1 MNSEPE
7 MDEKLDPRLLA
18 RLEGLPR
25 ELAPSRD
32 LWPGIAARLGPPAMA
47 KAPGRVP
54 GAVPATRVHASRPF
68 WRQAAAALLSAAI
81 GAAATWVALGGGR
94 PAAGPA
100 GSGPAGAIG
109 APDAGVMPAAYSGN
123 PAADDYRLIEADYL
137 RAKEALWVSV
147 YARRDRFS
155 PSTIQAVEKNFA
167 IIDQAIFDL
176 RQALAEDP
184 GNRRLE
190 GELYRNH
197 RRGLDLLRRL
207 ADST

>member
-1 MNSEPE
+1 MPDEPMNSESDLD
-7 MDEKLDPRLLA
+7 MDEKLDPRLAA

-32 LWPGIAARLGPPAMA
+32 LWPGIASRLGPVTAAKEPPRLPA
-47 KAPGRVP
+47 
-54 GAVPATRVHASRPF
+54 AVYATRPF
-68 WRQAAAALLSAAI
+68 WRQAAAAVLSAAI
-81 GAAATWVALGGGR
+81 GAGFMWLALGGGR
-94 PAAGPA
+94 PAAEPGIAGTQSAGAVPVSYTEAPA
-100 GSGPAGAIG
+100 G
-109 APDAGVMPAAYSGN
+109 
-123 PAADDYRLIEADYL
+123 DDYRLIEADYL

-155 PSTIQAVEKNFA
+155 PATLEAVEKNFA

>member
-1 MNSEPE
+1 MNSESE
-7 MDEKLDPRLLA
+7 MDLKDERLDPRLAA

-32 LWPGIAARLGPPAMA
+32 LWPGIASRLGPAMA
-47 KAPGRVP
+47 AKEPPRLPAAVYAPR
-54 GAVPATRVHASRPF
+54 TF
-68 WRQAAAALLSAAI
+68 WRQAAAAVLSAAI
-81 GAAATWVALGGGR
+81 GAGVMWLALGGGR
-94 PAAGPA
+94 PAAEPGIAGTQSARAVPVSYTEAPA
-100 GSGPAGAIG
+100 G
-109 APDAGVMPAAYSGN
+109 
-123 PAADDYRLIEADYL
+123 DDYRLIEADYL

-155 PSTIQAVEKNFA
+155 PATLEAVEKNFA